1 MKNNEVG
8 AGFLFRST
16 GVALLYFVTAI
27 AGLKY
32 AVVGS
37 TVTLVWPP
45 SGIALVAILAFG
57 YRLSFGIA
65 LGAFLANA
73 WMGLPILLAAGIAV
87 GNVLEAMAGAFLLQR
102 LARFRNTLERR
113 RDVFALILLAAIF
126 STTISAS
133 LGAATLSM
141 GGVVALGEYASVW
154 LKWWL
159 GDMMGVL
166 VVAPPLLVWLSHPRP
181 VLSTLKMVEA
191 AGLLATLLVTCH
203 LVFATP
209 ELAGHGYYPASLALF
224 PFVIW
229 GALRF
234 DHWGATL
241 VTLLVSLLAIW
252 GTTHGTGPFAASSLV
267 DSLIGWCIFVNVLA
281 VTGLLLAA
289 SSEEQR
295 RGQVALKSSHD
306 ELARQKETAERA
318 NQAKNQF
325 LAAASHDLRQPLHAI
340 GLYAAS
346 MRPQVV
352 GREAAITL
360 GKIEAA
366 VVSME
371 NLFCG
376 ILDVSKL
383 DAGIVVPAVSSVSV
397 KTLIESLYE
406 DFRQQASAK
415 GLRLRLRYRDAL
427 VASDPVL
434 LERIL
439 RNLISNALR
448 YSDRGGVL
456 IAARLR
462 DGMIRLQV
470 WDSGRGIP
478 PEHREHIFQE
488 FFQVA
493 TPRNGRSQGLGLG
506 LAIVDRLA
514 RLLGH
519 PLTVHSVPGR
529 GTVFS
534 LDLPISREAPIR
546 DAQGRDTLEEMT
558 RLHGRVAVVDD
569 DVMVLDSLATLLEA
583 WGLQVVMAASGVELL
598 EVLEQAPDILITD
611 YRLGEEVGLELAQAV
626 RKAYPDAT
634 FQVIV
639 MTGDTSEQSVRAL
652 NGSGYQ
658 VLHKPVRPARLRAL
672 IAHQLR
678 SAGENSQVGEV

>member
-1 MKNNEVG
+1 MKDNEAG
-8 AGFLFRST
+8 AGFLARST
-16 GVALLYFVTAI
+16 GVALLYFATAI
-27 AGLKY
+27 AGLTY
-32 AVVGS
+32 AVAGS

-57 YRLSFGIA
+57 YHLSYGIA

-73 WMGLPILLAAGIAV
+73 WTGLPILLAAGIAT

-102 LARFRNTLERR
+102 LACFQNTLERR
-113 RDVFALILLAAIF
+113 RDVFALLILAAIF
-126 STTISAS
+126 STMI
-133 LGAATLSM
+133 AATL
-141 GGVVALGEYASVW
+141 GAVTLALGGLVAVGDYASVW

-166 VVAPPLLVWLSHPRP
+166 VVAPLLLVWLSHARP
-181 VLSTLKMVEA
+181 VLATLKIIEA
-191 AGLLATLLVTCH
+191 VGLLASLLVACY
-203 LVFATP
+203 LIFATP
-209 ELAGHGYYPASLALF
+209 TFAGRGYYPALFVF

-241 VTLLVSLLAIW
+241 VTLIISMLAIW
-252 GTTHGTGPFAASSLV
+252 GATHGMGPFAVSSLA
-267 DSLIGWCIFVNVLA
+267 DSLIGWCLFANLLA

-289 SSEEQR
+289 SSAEQR
-295 RGQVALKSSHD
+295 RGQAALKSAHD
-306 ELARQKETAERA
+306 ELTRQKEAAERA
-318 NQAKNQF
+318 NQAKSQF

-340 GLYAAS
+340 GLYAAA
-346 MRPQVV
+346 MRPQVA

-360 GKIEAA
+360 GKIEDA

-383 DAGIVVPAVSSVSV
+383 DAGVVVPALSCVSV
-397 KTLIESLYE
+397 KTLLEGLYE

-415 GLRLRLRYRDAL
+415 GLQFRLRYGDAR

-439 RNLISNALR
+439 RNLIANALR
-448 YSDRGGVL
+448 YTDRGGVL
-456 IAARLR
+456 VTASQR
-462 DGMIRLQV
+462 DNLIRFQV
-470 WDSGRGIP
+470 WDTGRGIP
-478 PEHREHIFQE
+478 PEHMDRIFKD

-493 TPRNGRSQGLGLG
+493 NPLGDQSQGLGLG

-519 PLTVHSVPGR
+519 PLRVRSLPGK

-534 LDLPISREAPIR
+534 LDVPISHADPMREVG
-546 DAQGRDTLEEMT
+546 DQDTPAGMT
-558 RLHGRVAVVDD
+558 RLHGLVAVVDD
-569 DVMVLDSLATLLEA
+569 DAMVLDSLVTLLEA
-583 WGLQVVMAASGVELL
+583 WGLRVIMAASGIKLL
-598 EVLEQAPDILITD
+598 AGLARAPDILITD
-611 YRLGEEVGLELAQAV
+611 YRLGEEDGLELAQAV
-626 RKAYPDAT
+626 RTAYPGSE

-639 MTGDTSEQSVRAL
+639 MTGDTSEQSVLAL
-652 NGSGYQ
+652 NDSGYQ
-658 VLHKPVRPARLRAL
+658 ILHKPVRPARLRTL
-672 IAHQLR
+672 IAYLLR
-678 SAGENSQVGEV
+678 SAGEKRQVGAR